1 MKKYILIILIISLIS
16 FTTFIKNS
24 SKSLENKIYN
34 KKEAIVLLD
43 EAYNLAFLE
52 NNYLSSPQKLIEHK
66 NTIFSENYI
75 SLNISNIKIL
85 EEKNGLISIKSFNK
99 DE

>member
-1 MKKYILIILIISLIS
+1 MTV
-16 FTTFIKNS
+16 TTFNTDYFLVKTKQLERL
-24 SKSLENKIYN
+24 KSI
-34 KKEAIVLLD
+34 
-43 EAYNLAFLE
+43 FLE

-66 NTIFSENYI
+66 NTILSENYI

-85 EEKNGLISIKSFNK
+85 QENDGLITIKKFNK

>member
-1 MKKYILIILIISLIS
+1 MKNLFLIFSIIFLIL
-16 FTTFIKNS
+16 TTDLIKNL
-24 SKSLENKIYN
+24 SKKLENKIYDIRENIGILNN
-34 KKEAIVLLD
+34 KYDYI
-43 EAYNLAFLE
+43 FLE
-52 NNYLSSPQKLIEHK
+52 NNYLTSPQKLIEHK

-85 EEKNGLISIKSFNK
+85 EENNGLITIKNFNK